1 MTPPPPAK
9 RGRRQPT
16 HDQMCAAR
24 IRAHEMATAGEPA
37 GPDIGL
43 LHHIAQAIQDHCG
56 HLPLKAHRYAWGW
69 TVKQAVAA
77 FHTMCERENLS
88 KRGLVERSW
97 QGWEAGTY
105 RPDDDYL
112 DRLSRLFHTNIIKL
126 GYATD
131 HTPGRE
137 PIKQAD
143 HGRVDVP
150 QTALAELPPS
160 AGEGALPRLNGTMLD
175 VSPAVSGAP
184 TGLEFA
190 PNWRRGI
197 VVATELW
204 LGDMQRR
211 DVLRRAGFSAAAFV
225 TPAMRWLTSP
235 LDEHPAGEGNRLVGE
250 PDIEMIRRITAV
262 YRTLDNQYGGG
273 HVRDSVVRFLS
284 NEVADLLAGRYDS
297 RTGAAL
303 YAAAAEATQLA
314 GWASYDAGMSGL
326 AQRYMVQAL
335 RLAAAA
341 GDHALGAEILA
352 AMSHQAAYM
361 RSAAEAI
368 DLARAA
374 GRAASD
380 AGVAAIQAEAAVLE
394 AQGHAVGNDE
404 KECVKALGRAER
416 ALDRADRTSDPHWIG
431 YFDESYLA
439 AKFGHCFAALNRGD
453 LAARF
458 AARSLEMDG
467 RRYARGRQFNLALLA
482 VAHAQ
487 SDEPE
492 RAAQI
497 GVQAADAAE
506 GLRSARAKDYLAEL
520 ADRLGR
526 YAGMPDVQ
534 AFNERVR
541 PLLHTTN

>member
-1 MTPPPPAK
+1 MTPPPPAP
-9 RGRRQPT
+9 RGRRQPAHEQT
-16 HDQMCAAR
+16 CAVR
-24 IRAHEMATAGEPA
+24 IRARELANAGEPA
-37 GPDIGL
+37 HPDIGL
-43 LHHIAQAIQDHCG
+43 LHHIAQVIQDHCG
-56 HLPLKAHRYAWGW
+56 HPPLKAHRLAWGW
-69 TVKQAVAA
+69 TVKGAVAA
-77 FHTMCERENLS
+77 FHTMSEREKLS
-88 KRGLVERSW
+88 TRGLVERSW

-137 PIKQAD
+137 PIKRAD
-143 HGRVDVP
+143 REPIGVP
-150 QTALAELPPS
+150 QMALVELTPPARDAAPPQPHGTTIGVS
-160 AGEGALPRLNGTMLD
+160 A
-175 VSPAVSGAP
+175 AVSGAA
-184 TGLEFA
+184 TALEFA
-190 PNWRRGI
+190 PDWRQGV

-211 DVLRRAGFSAAAFV
+211 DVLRRAGFSAAAFI

-262 YRTLDNQYGGG
+262 YRALDNQYGGG

-284 NEVADLLAGRYDS
+284 NEVADLLAGRYDT
-297 RTGAAL
+297 RTGTAL

-314 GWASYDAGMSGL
+314 GWASYDVGMSGL

-361 RSAAEAI
+361 RAAAEAI

-404 KECVKALGRAER
+404 KECAKALSRAER
-416 ALDRADRTSDPHWIG
+416 ALDKADRTSEPHWIG

-458 AARSLEMDG
+458 AAQSLEMDG

-497 GVQAADAAE
+497 GVQATDAAE
-506 GLRSARAKDYLAEL
+506 GLRSARAKDYLVDL

-526 YAGMPDVQ
+526 YAGLPDVQ

-541 PLLHTTN
+541 PLLPTTS